1 MASNKTKVPAI
12 KNIPGRIDPELRA
25 TLESMKEAQEVRLG
39 RRGDPK
45 DRAITLREL
54 IESGLAKELKDK
66 PFDPNTGTG
75 GDFGPKVGGGAGSL
89 DTPPAP
95 VALTAVG
102 VFTSVLLGW
111 NGSEALPPYANHA
124 YTEIWRSRTN
134 ELGTATLRGTTE
146 GFSYVDEAGYGE
158 TLYYWVRYVT
168 TENVAGPYNN
178 TNGTEATTLENIAEV
193 MAQLSEE
200 LQDLPGYQTLNSD
213 LSDITSD
220 ILDLQQDV
228 LDEAAAA
235 SRVIKSTSAPTVRSD
250 GTSLQPG
257 DIWIDT
263 DDNNQMYVRNASN
276 NGWTKARDSS
286 LISLYNTLS
295 STVSTNSTN
304 IATAQGDIITL
315 TTDTSANASAITN
328 LQSSLNTTN
337 SNVSANSSSI
347 SSLTTQV
354 QNNDGDITA
363 LSASLTSLTSTV
375 NTING
380 DYATNT
386 ALTAL
391 TSRVSTSEGD
401 ITNIN
406 SSLTS
411 LTTTVNTINGDY
423 ATGTAVNALTS
434 RVSTNEGSITTI
446 NGSLTSL
453 QSQITANDTDITGNA
468 TAISGLDTRVTSAEG
483 NITSQAS
490 AITQLQTDVGNTSS
504 SVTTLQTSVADLE
517 GNAAAAYVLQVQAN
531 GSVAGMVIEANASGA
546 TTGTAVQFVAD
557 KFAIWNGTTGTA
569 PFIVSS
575 GTVYIDSARI
585 QDAGIT
591 TAKIADAAI
600 ETAKIGDAEI
610 TTAKITDAAITTAK
624 INDLAV
630 NNAKIADLNAA
641 KINAGLIDS
650 ARINVDTLAVKHFA
664 NISTNIESHIVTNP
678 PTYVPL
684 QVFGSTFQR
693 GSTNFTVQTQ
703 TVGTYLQMSINEVR
717 NGAKYQAIWTGV
729 YGDCTGGYLE
739 YSLDNSTWVQA
750 SGGIQN
756 LVFAAGTFRTYVFV
770 YNGTISGLGST
781 ADTVYWRVRWVTK
794 LRSTYQSL
802 YVFIDNTQ

>member
-1 MASNKTKVPAI
+1 VAKKLLTTNKIRKGTKGSFAVP
-12 KNIPGRIDPELRA
+12 RDFSPEAKRYA
-25 TLESMKEAQEVRLG
+25 QSVNDTLQQLTGEKGSYLDKAVTFQDLINAG
-39 RRGDPK
+39 I
-45 DRAITLREL
+45 AREL
-54 IESGLAKELKDK
+54 YTLTGGGGVIG
-66 PFDPNTGTG
+66 PGTG
-75 GDFGPKVGGGAGSL
+75 RDVDGP
-89 DTPPAP
+89 TAP
-95 VALTAVG
+95 TGVEAVG
-102 VFTSVLLGW
+102 AFQFITISWDYPNYDGH
-111 NGSEALPPYANHA
+111 SH
-124 YTEIWRSRTN
+124 TEIWVNNSNDFATKTF
-134 ELGTATLRGTTE
+134 LAQTTASI
-146 GFSYVDEAGYGE
+146 FSHEVGNGA
-158 TLYYWVRYVT
+158 TKYYWVRHVNRNDELGAFHSET
-168 TENVAGPYNN
+168 PVS
-178 TNGTEATTLENIAEV
+178 ATTAPDIAHLMGLLDE
-193 MAQLSEE
+193 Q
-200 LQDLPGYQTLNSD
+200 LQDLPGYATLNSD
-213 LSDITSD
+213 LSDITQS
-220 ILDLQQDV
+220 IQ
-228 LDEAAAA
+228 DEAAAA

-250 GTSLQPG
+250 GSSLQPG

-276 NGWTKARDSS
+276 NGWNKARDSS

-315 TTDTSANASAITN
+315 TTDTSANATAITN
-328 LQSSLNTTN
+328 LQSSLTTTN

-354 QNNDGDITA
+354 QSNDNDIT
-363 LSASLTSLTSTV
+363 SIS
-375 NTING
+375 G
-380 DYATNT
+380 
-386 ALTAL
+386 
-391 TSRVSTSEGD
+391 
-401 ITNIN
+401 
-406 SSLTS
+406 SLTS

-434 RVSTNEGSITTI
+434 RVSTNEGSITSI
-446 NGSLTSL
+446 NTSLTSL
-453 QSQITANDTDITGNA
+453 QSQITANDGDITGNA

-490 AITQLQTDVGNTSS
+490 AITQLQTDVGNTSA

-600 ETAKIGDAEI
+600 ESAKIGDAEI
-610 TTAKITDAAITTAK
+610 TTAKINDAAITTAK

-630 NNAKIADLNAA
+630 NNAKIADLNAD
-641 KINAGLIDS
+641 KITAGLINS

-664 NISTNIESHIVTNP
+664 NVSSNIESHIVSSP
-678 PTYVPL
+678 PAPTYVPL
-684 QVFGSTFQR
+684 QVFGSAIQR

-703 TVGTYLQMSINEVR
+703 TTGNYLPLSISEVR

-750 SGGIQN
+750 SGGLQN
-756 LVFAAGTFRTYVFV
+756 LVFAAGTFRTYVFA
-770 YNGTISGLGST
+770 YSGTISGLGST

>member
-1 MASNKTKVPAI
+1 MAGNKTKVPAI

-45 DRAITLREL
+45 DRAVTLREL

-75 GDFGPKVGGGAGSL
+75 GDFGPIVGGGAGSVG
-89 DTPPAP
+89 TPPAP

-102 VFTSVLLGW
+102 VFTTVLLGW
-111 NGSEALPPYANHA
+111 NGSEALPPYENHA

-168 TENVAGPYNN
+168 TENVAGPFND

-193 MAQLSEE
+193 MAELSEE

-213 LSDITSD
+213 LSDITQS
-220 ILDLQQDV
+220 IQ
-228 LDEAAAA
+228 DEAAAA

-250 GTSLQPG
+250 GSSLQPG

-276 NGWTKARDSS
+276 NGWNKARDSS

-315 TTDTSANASAITN
+315 TTDTSANATAITN
-328 LQSSLNTTN
+328 LQSSLTTTN

-354 QNNDGDITA
+354 QSNDNDIT
-363 LSASLTSLTSTV
+363 SIS
-375 NTING
+375 G
-380 DYATNT
+380 
-386 ALTAL
+386 
-391 TSRVSTSEGD
+391 
-401 ITNIN
+401 
-406 SSLTS
+406 SLTS

-434 RVSTNEGSITTI
+434 RVSTNEGSITSI
-446 NGSLTSL
+446 NTSLTSL
-453 QSQITANDTDITGNA
+453 QSQITANDGDITGNA

-490 AITQLQTDVGNTSS
+490 AITQLQTDVGNTSA

-600 ETAKIGDAEI
+600 ESAKIGDAEI
-610 TTAKITDAAITTAK
+610 TTAKINDAAITTAK

-630 NNAKIADLNAA
+630 NNAKIADLNAD
-641 KINAGLIDS
+641 KITAGLINS

-664 NISTNIESHIVTNP
+664 NVSSNIESHIVSSP
-678 PTYVPL
+678 PAPTYVPL
-684 QVFGSTFQR
+684 QVFGSAIQR

-703 TVGTYLQMSINEVR
+703 TTGNYLPLSISEVR

-750 SGGIQN
+750 SGGLQN
-756 LVFAAGTFRTYVFV
+756 LVFAAGTFRTYVFA
-770 YNGTISGLGST
+770 YSGTISGLGST

>member
-1 MASNKTKVPAI
+1 
-12 KNIPGRIDPELRA
+12 
-25 TLESMKEAQEVRLG
+25 MKEAQEVRLG

-54 IESGLAKELKDK
+54 IESGLAKELKDT

-75 GDFGPKVGGGAGSL
+75 GDFGPKVGGEVGSL
-89 DTPPAP
+89 ETPPAP

-193 MAQLSEE
+193 MAELSEE

-213 LSDITSD
+213 LSDITQS
-220 ILDLQQDV
+220 IS
-228 LDEAAAA
+228 DEAAAA

-315 TTDTSANASAITN
+315 TTDTSANATAITN
-328 LQSSLNTTN
+328 LQSSLTTTN

-354 QNNDGDITA
+354 QSNDNDIT
-363 LSASLTSLTSTV
+363 SIS
-375 NTING
+375 G
-380 DYATNT
+380 
-386 ALTAL
+386 
-391 TSRVSTSEGD
+391 
-401 ITNIN
+401 
-406 SSLTS
+406 SLTS

-434 RVSTNEGSITTI
+434 RVSTNEGSITSI
-446 NGSLTSL
+446 NTSLTSL
-453 QSQITANDTDITGNA
+453 QSQITANDGDITGNA

-600 ETAKIGDAEI
+600 ESAKIGDAEI
-610 TTAKITDAAITTAK
+610 TTAKINDAAITTAK

-664 NISTNIESHIVTNP
+664 NISTNIESHIVTTP

-684 QVFGSTFQR
+684 QVFGSAFQR
-693 GSTNFTVQTQ
+693 GSSNFTVQTQ
-703 TVGTYLQMSINEVR
+703 TTGNYLPISINEVR

>member
-1 MASNKTKVPAI
+1 MAGNKTKVPAI

-45 DRAITLREL
+45 DRAVTLREL

-75 GDFGPKVGGGAGSL
+75 GDFGPIVGGGAGSVG
-89 DTPPAP
+89 TPPAP

-102 VFTSVLLGW
+102 VFTTVLLGW
-111 NGSEALPPYANHA
+111 NGSEALPPYENHA

-168 TENVAGPYNN
+168 TENVAGPFND

-193 MAQLSEE
+193 MAELSEE

-213 LSDITSD
+213 LSDITQS
-220 ILDLQQDV
+220 IQ
-228 LDEAAAA
+228 DEAAAA

-250 GTSLQPG
+250 GSSLQPG

-276 NGWTKARDSS
+276 NGWNKARDSS

-315 TTDTSANASAITN
+315 TTDTSANATAITN
-328 LQSSLNTTN
+328 LQSSLTTTN

-354 QNNDGDITA
+354 QSNDNDIT
-363 LSASLTSLTSTV
+363 SIS
-375 NTING
+375 G
-380 DYATNT
+380 
-386 ALTAL
+386 
-391 TSRVSTSEGD
+391 
-401 ITNIN
+401 
-406 SSLTS
+406 SLTS

-434 RVSTNEGSITTI
+434 RVSTNEGSITSI
-446 NGSLTSL
+446 NTSLTSL
-453 QSQITANDTDITGNA
+453 QSQITANDGDITGNA

-490 AITQLQTDVGNTSS
+490 AITQLQTDVGNTSA

-600 ETAKIGDAEI
+600 ESAKIGDAEI
-610 TTAKITDAAITTAK
+610 TTAKINDAAITTAK
-624 INDLAV
+624 ILYLAV
-630 NNAKIADLNAA
+630 SDAKILDLNAA
-641 KINAGLIDS
+641 KINAGLINS

-664 NISTNIESHIVTNP
+664 NVSSNIESHIVSNP
-678 PTYVPL
+678 PAPTYVPL
-684 QVFGSTFQR
+684 QVFGSAIQR

-703 TVGTYLQMSINEVR
+703 TTGNYLPLSISEVR

-750 SGGIQN
+750 SGGLQN
-756 LVFAAGTFRTYVFV
+756 LVFAAGTFRTYVFA
-770 YNGTISGLGST
+770 YSGTISGLGST

>member
-1 MASNKTKVPAI
+1 MAGNKTKVPAI

-45 DRAITLREL
+45 DRAVTLREL

-75 GDFGPKVGGGAGSL
+75 GDFGPIVGGGAGSVG
-89 DTPPAP
+89 TPPAP

-102 VFTSVLLGW
+102 VFTTVLLGW
-111 NGSEALPPYANHA
+111 NGSEALPPYENHA

-168 TENVAGPYNN
+168 TENVAGPFND

-193 MAQLSEE
+193 MAELSEE

-213 LSDITSD
+213 LSDITQS
-220 ILDLQQDV
+220 IQ
-228 LDEAAAA
+228 DEAAAA

-250 GTSLQPG
+250 GSSLQPG

-276 NGWTKARDSS
+276 NGWNKARDSS

-315 TTDTSANASAITN
+315 TTDTSANATAITN
-328 LQSSLNTTN
+328 LQSSLTTTN

-354 QNNDGDITA
+354 QSNDNDIT
-363 LSASLTSLTSTV
+363 SIS
-375 NTING
+375 G
-380 DYATNT
+380 
-386 ALTAL
+386 
-391 TSRVSTSEGD
+391 
-401 ITNIN
+401 
-406 SSLTS
+406 SLTS

-434 RVSTNEGSITTI
+434 RVSTNEGSITSI
-446 NGSLTSL
+446 NTSLTSL
-453 QSQITANDTDITGNA
+453 QSQITANDGDITGNA

-490 AITQLQTDVGNTSS
+490 AITQLQTDVGITSA

-600 ETAKIGDAEI
+600 ESAKIGDAEI
-610 TTAKITDAAITTAK
+610 TTAKINDAAITTAK

-650 ARINVDTLAVKHFA
+650 ARVNVDTLAVKHFA
-664 NISTNIESHIVTNP
+664 NVSSNIESHIVTDP

-684 QVFGSTFQR
+684 QVFGSAIQR

-703 TVGTYLQMSINEVR
+703 TTGNYLPLSISEVR

-750 SGGIQN
+750 SGGLQN
-756 LVFAAGTFRTYVFV
+756 LVFAAGTFRTYVFA
-770 YNGTISGLGST
+770 YSGTISGLGST